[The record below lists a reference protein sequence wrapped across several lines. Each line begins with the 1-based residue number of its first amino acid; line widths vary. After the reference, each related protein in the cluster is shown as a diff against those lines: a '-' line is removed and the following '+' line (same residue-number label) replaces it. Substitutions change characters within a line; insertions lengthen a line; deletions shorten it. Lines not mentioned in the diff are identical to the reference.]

1 MFITFEG
8 VEGSGKTSQIGSVA
22 GYLKKRG
29 LPFRLTREPGGT
41 VIGKSIRAILLN
53 PEHRALD
60 PVAELLMYAADRVQH
75 VKEVIAPA
83 LADGMIVLC
92 DRYFDATLAY
102 QGYARGIDMDVIISI
117 HQMVL
122 DGLMPDLTFL
132 FDLPVE
138 IGLSRAWGQ
147 VKNGARTG
155 GETRFEKEKLD
166 FHRKVRS
173 GYLELAKKEPKR
185 IRIINA
191 ERNEEEVLSSILAI
205 LSDVLTG
212 LLPANPT
219 F

>member
-22 GYLKKRG
+22 GYMKKRG

-53 PEHRALD
+53 PEHGALD
-60 PVAELLMYAADRVQH
+60 PVAELLLYAADRVQH
-75 VKEVIAPA
+75 VREVIAPA
-83 LADGMIVLC
+83 LADGKIVLC

-102 QGYARGIDMDVIISI
+102 QGYARGIDMDVIIRI

-138 IGLSRAWGQ
+138 IGLTRAWGQ
-147 VKNGARTG
+147 VKNGSRTG

-173 GYLELAKKEPKR
+173 GYLELATKEPKR
-185 IRIINA
+185 IRVIDA
-191 ERNEEEVLSSILAI
+191 ERSEEEVLTSILAI
-205 LSDVLTG
+205 LSDLLT
-212 LLPANPT
+212 PEDAC
-219 F
+219 

>member
-1 MFITFEG
+1 M
-8 VEGSGKTSQIGSVA
+8 EGSGKTSQIGSVA

-53 PEHRALD
+53 PEHGALD
-60 PVAELLMYAADRVQH
+60 PVAELLMYVADRVQH
-75 VKEVIAPA
+75 VREVIAPA
-83 LADGMIVLC
+83 LADGKIVLC

-102 QGYARGIDMDVIISI
+102 QGYARGIDMDVIIRI

-132 FDLPVE
+132 FDLPIE
-138 IGLSRAWGQ
+138 IGLTRAWGQ

-185 IRIINA
+185 IRIIDA
-191 ERNEEEVLSSILAI
+191 ARNEEEVLASILAI
-205 LSDVLTG
+205 LSDELTG
-212 LLPANPT
+212 LLPASPT